1 MSSGPSYTNRAPGA
15 DDGAPPPYIPSQVSM
30 PTPATFDTTNQQ
42 AATTLDT
49 GYQPSPRMPVP
60 QTHTTTPN
68 NVSSSSY
75 SASPS
80 SKHGAGSRSQS
91 APAPAPQPISSTT
104 NYYYQAPATAAMYV
118 PIVTDPPT
126 QGQWIQFILSLRP
139 LEKLHS
145 LSECRLRARKTSAY
159 DEVRCMWDI
168 GSDCTYWGSSFGH
181 SWFH

>member
-15 DDGAPPPYIPSQVSM
+15 DDGAPPPYMPSQVSM
-30 PTPATFDTTNQQ
+30 PTPAIDTTNQQ

-60 QTHTTTPN
+60 QTHTTTPK

-80 SKHGAGSRSQS
+80 SKYGAGSSSQT
-91 APAPAPQPISSTT
+91 APAPPPQRVSSTT
-104 NYYYQAPATAAMYV
+104 NYYYQAPAPAAMYV

-126 QGQWIQFILSLRP
+126 QGQ
-139 LEKLHS
+139 
-145 LSECRLRARKTSAY
+145 
-159 DEVRCMWDI
+159 
-168 GSDCTYWGSSFGH
+168 
-181 SWFH
+181 